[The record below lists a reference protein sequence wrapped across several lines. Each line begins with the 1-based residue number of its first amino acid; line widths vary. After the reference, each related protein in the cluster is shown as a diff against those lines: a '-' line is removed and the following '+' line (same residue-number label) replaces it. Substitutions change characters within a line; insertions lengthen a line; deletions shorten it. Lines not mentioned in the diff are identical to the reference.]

1 MNTHMYPFLRIAI
14 VLVAGIMV
22 GDLVYVHVLVRVV
35 LGVLMALVCATV
47 VAYKK
52 ADGKKLTTLLLML
65 DVFVLGIWNVGR
77 VEQRL
82 DVPLNRGAEM
92 YDAVVAERP
101 VVGQRTIRCVLAVAE
116 GRLAGQ
122 RIIAFFQKDSAI
134 GDVQRLAVGDG
145 VRVVSRLKPITN
157 SRRLQNGHFD
167 YVRYQHIHGVVA
179 RTYINKDSWKRSR
192 VSMRR
197 LGVMQRVLIGMRS
210 ARDRLLSY
218 NEMHNMSESAYA
230 VVAAMTMGDRSRLTR
245 ELRQSYA
252 ASGASHV
259 LALSGLHLGVIY
271 GLLSLIFVHRRM
283 RVLGQVL
290 AMVAI
295 WAYAALVGMPPSV
308 LRSATMLTLFAFV
321 VLTGR
326 RQVSLNTLAFA
337 AVLQLVANPLA
348 LWDVG
353 FQMSF
358 LAVLGI
364 VMLNMRLSNVET
376 PACIGRWRVIGWV
389 WSLVKVSLAAQL
401 AVAPLSMYYFGT
413 FPCYFLLTNL
423 VAIPLATIIVYT
435 SIVMYALGFWVWM
448 QGVVA
453 TIVGWMATLM
463 NASLG
468 FIASLPGACMYGVHI
483 NARQVWLMYALLLVA
498 YAMSFYIERRN
509 MTTASR
515 SALDKL

>member
-1 MNTHMYPFLRIAI
+1 MNTQMYPFLRIAI
-14 VLVAGIMV
+14 VLVAGIMT
-22 GDLVYVHVLVRVV
+22 GDVLYGHVSVRLVLWILV
-35 LGVLMALVCATV
+35 ALVCATV

-82 DVPLNRGAEM
+82 DVPINRGAEM

-210 ARDRLLSY
+210 ARDRLLSH
-218 NEMHNMSESAYA
+218 NEKHNMSESAYA
-230 VVAAMTMGDRSRLTR
+230 VVAAMTMGDRSGLTR

-308 LRSATMLTLFAFV
+308 LRSATMLTIFAFV

-337 AVLQLVANPLA
+337 AVVQLVVSPLS

-364 VMLNMRLSNVET
+364 VMLNMRLGNLAT
-376 PACIGRWRVIGWV
+376 PVWLSRWRVIGWV

-453 TIVGWMATLM
+453 TFVGWMATLM

-498 YAMSFYIERRN
+498 YLMSFYIERRN
-509 MTTASR
+509 ITTASR

>member
-1 MNTHMYPFLRIAI
+1 MNTQMYPFLRIAI
-14 VLVAGIMV
+14 VLVAGIMT
-22 GDLVYVHVLVRVV
+22 GDVLYGHVPVRLVFCVLVV
-35 LGVLMALVCATV
+35 LVCITI

-52 ADGKKLTTLLLML
+52 SGIPRLTTSLLML

-82 DVPLNRGAEM
+82 DVPLNGDIETIE
-92 YDAVVAERP
+92 AVVAERP
-101 VVGQRTIRCVLAVAE
+101 VVGQRTVRCVLAVTE

-122 RIIAFFQKDSAI
+122 CISAFFQKDSAI
-134 GDVQRLAVGDG
+134 GDARQLAVGDG
-145 VRVVSRLKPITN
+145 VIFQSRMKAITN
-157 SRRLQNGHFD
+157 SQKPKNGHFD
-167 YVRYQHIHGVVA
+167 YVRYQHVHGIVA
-179 RTYINKDSWKRSR
+179 RTYINKGGWKMCR

-197 LGVMQRVLIGMRS
+197 LGLMLRVLIGMRS
-210 ARDRLLSY
+210 GRDRLLNRYESH
-218 NEMHNMSESAYA
+218 EMSESAYA
-230 VVAAMTMGDRSRLTR
+230 VVAAMTMGDRSRLTQ

-271 GLLSLIFVHRRM
+271 GLLSLVFVHRRM
-283 RVLGQVL
+283 RVMGQVL

-308 LRSATMLTLFAFV
+308 LRSATMLTIFSFV

-326 RQVSLNTLAFA
+326 RHVSLNTLAFA
-337 AVLQLVANPLA
+337 CVVQLAASPLN

-364 VMLNMRLSNVET
+364 VMLNLRLRDVAT
-376 PACIGRWRVIGWV
+376 PTWLCRWRMIWWM
-389 WSLVKVSLAAQL
+389 WSLIKVSLAAQL

-413 FPCYFLLTNL
+413 FPCYFLLTNF

-435 SIVMYALGFWVWM
+435 SIVMYALVFCAWM
-448 QGVVA
+448 QGMVA
-453 TIVGWMATLM
+453 MFVGWMATLM

-468 FIASLPGACMYGVHI
+468 FIASLPGACMYGIHI

-498 YAMSFYIERRN
+498 YLMSFYIERRN
-509 MTTASR
+509 ITTASR

>member
-1 MNTHMYPFLRIAI
+1 MNTQMYPFLRIAI
-14 VLVAGIMV
+14 VLVAGIMT
-22 GDLVYVHVLVRVV
+22 GDVLYGHVSVRLVLWILV
-35 LGVLMALVCATV
+35 ALVCATV

-82 DVPLNRGAEM
+82 DVPINRGAEM

-122 RIIAFFQKDSAI
+122 RISAFFQKDSAI

-210 ARDRLLSY
+210 ARDRLLSH
-218 NEMHNMSESAYA
+218 NEKHNMSESAYA
-230 VVAAMTMGDRSRLTR
+230 VVAAMTMGDRSGLTR

-308 LRSATMLTLFAFV
+308 LRSATMLTIFAFV

-337 AVLQLVANPLA
+337 AVVQLVVSPLS

-364 VMLNMRLSNVET
+364 VMLNMRLGNVET

-389 WSLVKVSLAAQL
+389 WSLVKVSLAAQI

-435 SIVMYALGFWVWM
+435 SIVMYALGFCAWM

-453 TIVGWMATLM
+453 TFGGWMATLM
-463 NASLG
+463 NTSLG
-468 FIASLPGACMYGVHI
+468 FIASLPGACMYGIHI

-498 YAMSFYIERRN
+498 YLMSYYIERRN
-509 MTTASR
+509 ITTASR

>member
-14 VLVAGIMV
+14 VLVVGIMT
-22 GDLVYVHVLVRVV
+22 GDVLYGHVPVIVV
-35 LGVLMALVCATV
+35 FGVLAVLVCATI
-47 VAYKK
+47 VAYNRSNC
-52 ADGKKLTTLLLML
+52 KKLTTLLLML

-77 VEQRL
+77 MEQRL
-82 DVPLNRGAEM
+82 DVPLNGQTEM

-210 ARDRLLSY
+210 ARDRLLSH
-218 NEMHNMSESAYA
+218 NEIHNMSESAYA

-463 NASLG
+463 NTSLG

>member
-1 MNTHMYPFLRIAI
+1 MNTQMYPFLRIAI
-14 VLVAGIMV
+14 VLVAGIMT
-22 GDLVYVHVLVRVV
+22 GDVLYGHVSVRLVLWILV
-35 LGVLMALVCATV
+35 ALVCATV
-47 VAYKK
+47 VVYKK
-52 ADGKKLTTLLLML
+52 ADGKKLTTLLQML

-82 DVPLNRGAEM
+82 DVPINRGAEM

-210 ARDRLLSY
+210 ARDRLLSH
-218 NEMHNMSESAYA
+218 NEKHNMSESAYA
-230 VVAAMTMGDRSRLTR
+230 VVAAMTMGDRSGLTR

-308 LRSATMLTLFAFV
+308 LRSATMLTIFAFV

-337 AVLQLVANPLA
+337 AVVQLVVSPLS

-364 VMLNMRLSNVET
+364 VMLNMRLGNVET

-453 TIVGWMATLM
+453 TFVGWMATLM
-463 NASLG
+463 NALLG

-498 YAMSFYIERRN
+498 YLMSFYIERRN
-509 MTTASR
+509 ITTASR

>member
-1 MNTHMYPFLRIAI
+1 MNTQMYPFLRIAI
-14 VLVAGIMV
+14 VLVAGIMT
-22 GDLVYVHVLVRVV
+22 GDVLYGHVSVRLVLWILV
-35 LGVLMALVCATV
+35 ALVCATV
-47 VAYKK
+47 VVYKK

-82 DVPLNRGAEM
+82 DVPINRGAEM

-210 ARDRLLSY
+210 ARDRLLSH
-218 NEMHNMSESAYA
+218 NEKHNMSESAYA
-230 VVAAMTMGDRSRLTR
+230 VVAAMTMGDRSGLTR

-308 LRSATMLTLFAFV
+308 LRSATMLTIFAFV

-337 AVLQLVANPLA
+337 AVVQLVVSPLS

-364 VMLNMRLSNVET
+364 VMLNMRLGNVET

-453 TIVGWMATLM
+453 TFVGWMATLM
-463 NASLG
+463 NALLG

-509 MTTASR
+509 ITTASR

>member
-1 MNTHMYPFLRIAI
+1 MNTQMYPFLRIAI
-14 VLVAGIMV
+14 VLVAGIMT
-22 GDLVYVHVLVRVV
+22 GDVLYGHVSVRLVLWILV
-35 LGVLMALVCATV
+35 ALVCATIGV
-47 VAYKK
+47 YKK
-52 ADGKKLTTLLLML
+52 SGIPRLTTSLLMI

-82 DVPLNRGAEM
+82 DVPLNGDIETIE
-92 YDAVVAERP
+92 AVVAERP
-101 VVGQRTIRCVLAVAE
+101 VVGQRTVRCVLAVAD

-122 RIIAFFQKDSAI
+122 CISAFFQKDSVI
-134 GDVQRLAVGDG
+134 GDARQLAVGDG
-145 VRVVSRLKPITN
+145 VRIVSRLKSITN
-157 SRRLQNGHFD
+157 SRRHPNGHFD
-167 YVRYQHIHGVVA
+167 YVRYQRVHGIVA
-179 RTYINKDSWKRSR
+179 RTYINKGGWKRCR

-197 LGVMQRVLIGMRS
+197 LGVMLRVLIGMRS
-210 ARDRLLSY
+210 GRDRLLNRYESH
-218 NEMHNMSESAYA
+218 EMSESAYA
-230 VVAAMTMGDRSRLTR
+230 VVAAMTMGDRSRLTH

-271 GLLSLIFVHRRM
+271 GLLSLVFVHRRM
-283 RVLGQVL
+283 RVMGQVL

-308 LRSATMLTLFAFV
+308 LRSATMLTIFSFV

-337 AVLQLVANPLA
+337 CVVQLAASPLN

-364 VMLNMRLSNVET
+364 VMLNLRLRDVAT
-376 PACIGRWRVIGWV
+376 PTWLSRWRVIRWM

-413 FPCYFLLTNL
+413 FPCYFLITNFI
-423 VAIPLATIIVYT
+423 AIPLATIIVYT
-435 SIVMYALGFWVWM
+435 SIVMYALGFWAWM
-448 QGVVA
+448 QGMVA
-453 TIVGWMATLM
+453 MFVGWIATLI

-468 FIASLPGACMYGVHI
+468 FIASLPGACMYGIHI

-498 YAMSFYIERRN
+498 YLMSYYIERRN
-509 MTTASR
+509 ITTASR

>member
-1 MNTHMYPFLRIAI
+1 MNTQMYPFLRIAI
-14 VLVAGIMV
+14 VLVAGIMT
-22 GDLVYVHVLVRVV
+22 GDVLYGHVSVRLVLWILV
-35 LGVLMALVCATV
+35 ALVCATV
-47 VAYKK
+47 VVYKK

-82 DVPLNRGAEM
+82 DVPINRCAEM

-210 ARDRLLSY
+210 ARDRLLSH
-218 NEMHNMSESAYA
+218 NEKHNMSESAYA
-230 VVAAMTMGDRSRLTR
+230 VVAAMTMGDRSGLTR

-308 LRSATMLTLFAFV
+308 LRSATMLTIFAFV

-337 AVLQLVANPLA
+337 AVVQLVVSPLS

-364 VMLNMRLSNVET
+364 VMLNMRLGNLAT
-376 PACIGRWRVIGWV
+376 PVWLSRWRVIGWV
-389 WSLVKVSLAAQL
+389 WSLVKVSLAAQI

-435 SIVMYALGFWVWM
+435 SIVMYALGFCAWM

-453 TIVGWMATLM
+453 TFVGWMATLM
-463 NASLG
+463 NTSLG
-468 FIASLPGACMYGVHI
+468 FIASLPGACMYGIHI

-498 YAMSFYIERRN
+498 YLMSYYIERRN
-509 MTTASR
+509 ITTASR

>member
-1 MNTHMYPFLRIAI
+1 MNTQMYPFLRIAI
-14 VLVAGIMV
+14 VLVAGIMT
-22 GDLVYVHVLVRVV
+22 GDVLYGHVSVRLVLWILV
-35 LGVLMALVCATV
+35 ALVCATV

-82 DVPLNRGAEM
+82 DVPINRGAEM

-179 RTYINKDSWKRSR
+179 RTYINKDTWNRSR

-210 ARDRLLSY
+210 ARDRLLSH
-218 NEMHNMSESAYA
+218 NEKHNMSESAYA
-230 VVAAMTMGDRSRLTR
+230 VVAAMTMGDRSGLTR

-308 LRSATMLTLFAFV
+308 LRSATMLTIFAFV

-337 AVLQLVANPLA
+337 AVVQLVVSPLS

-364 VMLNMRLSNVET
+364 VMLNMRLGNVET

-389 WSLVKVSLAAQL
+389 WSLVKVSLAAQI

-435 SIVMYALGFWVWM
+435 SIVMYALGFCAWM

-453 TIVGWMATLM
+453 TFVGWMATLM
-463 NASLG
+463 NTSLG
-468 FIASLPGACMYGVHI
+468 FIASLPGACMYGIHI

-498 YAMSFYIERRN
+498 YLMSYYIERRN
-509 MTTASR
+509 ITTASR

>member
-1 MNTHMYPFLRIAI
+1 MNTQMYPFLRIAI
-14 VLVAGIMV
+14 VLVAGIMT
-22 GDLVYVHVLVRVV
+22 GDVLYGHVSVRLVLWILV
-35 LGVLMALVCATV
+35 ALVCATIV
-47 VAYKK
+47 VYKK
-52 ADGKKLTTLLLML
+52 SGAPRLTTSLLML

-122 RIIAFFQKDSAI
+122 RISAFFQKDSVI
-134 GDVQRLAVGDG
+134 GDEQRLAVGDG
-145 VRVVSRLKPITN
+145 VRVVSRLNAIIN
-157 SRRLQNGHFD
+157 SQRQQAGHFD
-167 YVRYQHIHGVVA
+167 YVRYQRVHGIVA
-179 RTYINKDSWKRSR
+179 RTYINRGSWKRSR

-210 ARDRLLSY
+210 ARDRLLLH
-218 NEMHNMSESAYA
+218 NEKHNMSESAYA
-230 VVAAMTMGDRSRLTR
+230 VVAAMTMGDRSGLTR

-453 TIVGWMATLM
+453 TFVGWMATLM
-463 NASLG
+463 NTSLG

-498 YAMSFYIERRN
+498 YLMSFYIERRN
-509 MTTASR
+509 ITTASR

>member
-1 MNTHMYPFLRIAI
+1 MNTQMYPFLRIAI
-14 VLVAGIMV
+14 VLVAGIMT
-22 GDLVYVHVLVRVV
+22 GDVLYGHVSVRLVLWILV
-35 LGVLMALVCATV
+35 ALVCATV
-47 VAYKK
+47 VVYKK

-82 DVPLNRGAEM
+82 DVPINRGAEM

-179 RTYINKDSWKRSR
+179 RTYINKGSWKRSR

-210 ARDRLLSY
+210 ARDRLLSH
-218 NEMHNMSESAYA
+218 NEIHNMSESAYA

-453 TIVGWMATLM
+453 TFVGWMATLM
-463 NASLG
+463 NTSLG

-498 YAMSFYIERRN
+498 YLMSFYIERRN
-509 MTTASR
+509 ITTASR

>member
-1 MNTHMYPFLRIAI
+1 MNTQMYPFLRIAI
-14 VLVAGIMV
+14 VLVAGIMT
-22 GDLVYVHVLVRVV
+22 GDVLYGHVSVRLVLWILV
-35 LGVLMALVCATV
+35 ALVCATV

-82 DVPLNRGAEM
+82 DVPINRGAEM

-116 GRLAGQ
+116 WRLAGQ

-210 ARDRLLSY
+210 ARDRLLSH
-218 NEMHNMSESAYA
+218 NEKHNMSESAYA
-230 VVAAMTMGDRSRLTR
+230 VVAAMTMGDRSGLTR

-308 LRSATMLTLFAFV
+308 LRSATMLTIFAFV

-337 AVLQLVANPLA
+337 AVVQLVVSPLS

-364 VMLNMRLSNVET
+364 VMLNMRLGNLAT
-376 PACIGRWRVIGWV
+376 PVWLSRWRVIGWV

-423 VAIPLATIIVYT
+423 VAIPLATII
-435 SIVMYALGFWVWM
+435 
-448 QGVVA
+448 
-453 TIVGWMATLM
+453 
-463 NASLG
+463 
-468 FIASLPGACMYGVHI
+468 
-483 NARQVWLMYALLLVA
+483 
-498 YAMSFYIERRN
+498 
-509 MTTASR
+509 
-515 SALDKL
+515 

>member
-1 MNTHMYPFLRIAI
+1 MNTQMYPFLRIAI
-14 VLVAGIMV
+14 VLVAGIMT
-22 GDLVYVHVLVRVV
+22 GDVLYGHVSVRLVLWILV
-35 LGVLMALVCATV
+35 ALVCATIV
-47 VAYKK
+47 VYKK
-52 ADGKKLTTLLLML
+52 SGAPRLTTSLLML

-82 DVPLNRGAEM
+82 DVPLNGQTEM

-101 VVGQRTIRCVLAVAE
+101 VAGQRTIRCVLAVAE

-122 RIIAFFQKDSAI
+122 RISAFFQKDSAI

-210 ARDRLLSY
+210 ARDRLLLH
-218 NEMHNMSESAYA
+218 NEKHNMSESAYA
-230 VVAAMTMGDRSRLTR
+230 VVAAMTMGDRSGLTR

-453 TIVGWMATLM
+453 TFVGWMATLM
-463 NASLG
+463 NTSLG
-468 FIASLPGACMYGVHI
+468 FIASLPGACMYGIHI

-498 YAMSFYIERRN
+498 YLMSYYIERRN
-509 MTTASR
+509 ITTASR

>member
-1 MNTHMYPFLRIAI
+1 MNTQMYPFLRIAI
-14 VLVAGIMV
+14 VLVAGIMT
-22 GDLVYVHVLVRVV
+22 GDVLYGHVSVRLVLWILV
-35 LGVLMALVCATV
+35 ALVCATV

-82 DVPLNRGAEM
+82 DVPINRGAEM

-210 ARDRLLSY
+210 ARDRLLSH
-218 NEMHNMSESAYA
+218 NEKHNMSESAYA
-230 VVAAMTMGDRSRLTR
+230 VVAAMTMGDRSGLTR

-308 LRSATMLTLFAFV
+308 LRSATMLTIFAFV

-337 AVLQLVANPLA
+337 AVVQLVVSPLS

-364 VMLNMRLSNVET
+364 VMLNMRLGNVET

-453 TIVGWMATLM
+453 TFVGWMATLM
-463 NASLG
+463 NALLG

-498 YAMSFYIERRN
+498 YLMSFYIERRN
-509 MTTASR
+509 ITTASR

>member
-1 MNTHMYPFLRIAI
+1 MNTQMYPFLRIAI
-14 VLVAGIMV
+14 VLVAGIMT
-22 GDLVYVHVLVRVV
+22 GDVLYGHVSVRLVLWILV
-35 LGVLMALVCATV
+35 ALVCATV
-47 VAYKK
+47 VVYKK

-82 DVPLNRGAEM
+82 DVPINRSAEM

-210 ARDRLLSY
+210 ARDRLLSH
-218 NEMHNMSESAYA
+218 NEKHNMSESAYA
-230 VVAAMTMGDRSRLTR
+230 VVAAMTMGDRSGLTR

-271 GLLSLIFVHRRM
+271 GLLSLLFVHHRM

-290 AMVAI
+290 AMVVI
-295 WAYAALVGMPPSV
+295 WAYATLVGMPPSV
-308 LRSATMLTLFAFV
+308 LRSATMLTIFAFV

-337 AVLQLVANPLA
+337 AVVQLAINPLG

-364 VMLNMRLSNVET
+364 VMLNLRLRDVAT
-376 PACIGRWRVIGWV
+376 PIWLSRWRVIRWM
-389 WSLVKVSLAAQL
+389 WSLVKVSLAAQI

-423 VAIPLATIIVYT
+423 IAVPLAMLILYISV
-435 SIVMYALGFWVWM
+435 IMYLLGFWVWM
-448 QGVVA
+448 QGIVA
-453 TIVGWMATLM
+453 TCVGWMATLM
-463 NASLG
+463 NTSLG
-468 FIASLPGACMYGVHI
+468 FIASLPGACMYGIHI

-498 YAMSFYIERRN
+498 YLMSFYIERRN
-509 MTTASR
+509 ITTASR

>member
-1 MNTHMYPFLRIAI
+1 MNTQMYPFLRIAI
-14 VLVAGIMV
+14 VLVAGIMT
-22 GDLVYVHVLVRVV
+22 GDVLYGHVSVRLVLWILV
-35 LGVLMALVCATV
+35 ALVCATV

-82 DVPLNRGAEM
+82 DVPINRGAEM

-210 ARDRLLSY
+210 ARDRLLSH
-218 NEMHNMSESAYA
+218 NEKHNMSESAYA
-230 VVAAMTMGDRSRLTR
+230 VVAAMTMGDRSGLTR

-308 LRSATMLTLFAFV
+308 LRSATMLTIFAFV

-337 AVLQLVANPLA
+337 AVVQLVVSPLS

-364 VMLNMRLSNVET
+364 VMLNMRLGNVET

-389 WSLVKVSLAAQL
+389 WSLVKVSLAAQI

-435 SIVMYALGFWVWM
+435 SIVMYALGFCAWM

-453 TIVGWMATLM
+453 TFVGWMATLM
-463 NASLG
+463 NTSLG
-468 FIASLPGACMYGVHI
+468 FIASLPGACMYGIHI

-498 YAMSFYIERRN
+498 YLMSFYIERRN
-509 MTTASR
+509 ITTASR

>member
-1 MNTHMYPFLRIAI
+1 MNTQMYPFLRIAI
-14 VLVAGIMV
+14 VLVAGIMT
-22 GDLVYVHVLVRVV
+22 GDVLYGHVSVRLVLWILV
-35 LGVLMALVCATV
+35 ALVCATV

-82 DVPLNRGAEM
+82 DVPINRGAEM

-116 GRLAGQ
+116 WRLAGQ

-210 ARDRLLSY
+210 ARDRLLSH
-218 NEMHNMSESAYA
+218 NEKHNMSESAYA
-230 VVAAMTMGDRSRLTR
+230 VVAAMTMGDRSGLTR

-308 LRSATMLTLFAFV
+308 LRSATMLTIFAFV

-337 AVLQLVANPLA
+337 AVVQLVVSPLS

-364 VMLNMRLSNVET
+364 VMLNMRLGNLAT
-376 PACIGRWRVIGWV
+376 PVWLSRWRVIGWV
-389 WSLVKVSLAAQL
+389 WSLVKVSLAAQI

-435 SIVMYALGFWVWM
+435 SIVMYALGFCAWM

-453 TIVGWMATLM
+453 TFVGWMATLM
-463 NASLG
+463 NTSLG
-468 FIASLPGACMYGVHI
+468 FIASLPGACMYGIHI

-509 MTTASR
+509 ITTASR

>member
-1 MNTHMYPFLRIAI
+1 MNTQMYPFLRIAI
-14 VLVAGIMV
+14 VLVAGIMT
-22 GDLVYVHVLVRVV
+22 GDVLYGHVSVRLVLWILV
-35 LGVLMALVCATV
+35 ALVCATV
-47 VAYKK
+47 VVYKK

-82 DVPLNRGAEM
+82 DVPINRGAEM

-210 ARDRLLSY
+210 ARDRLLSH
-218 NEMHNMSESAYA
+218 NEKHNMSESAYA
-230 VVAAMTMGDRSRLTR
+230 VVAAMTMGDRSGLTR

-453 TIVGWMATLM
+453 TFVGWMATLM
-463 NASLG
+463 NTSLG

-498 YAMSFYIERRN
+498 YLMSFYIERRN
-509 MTTASR
+509 ITTASR

>member
-1 MNTHMYPFLRIAI
+1 MYPFLRIAI
-14 VLVAGIMV
+14 VLVAGIMT
-22 GDLVYVHVLVRVV
+22 GDVLYGHVSVRLVLWILV
-35 LGVLMALVCATV
+35 ALVCATIGV
-47 VAYKK
+47 YKK
-52 ADGKKLTTLLLML
+52 SGIPRLTTSLLMI

-82 DVPLNRGAEM
+82 DVPLNGDIETIE
-92 YDAVVAERP
+92 AVVAERP
-101 VVGQRTIRCVLAVAE
+101 VVGQRTVRCVLAVAD

-122 RIIAFFQKDSAI
+122 CISAFFQKDSVI
-134 GDVQRLAVGDG
+134 GDARQLAVGDG
-145 VRVVSRLKPITN
+145 VRIVSRLKSITN
-157 SRRLQNGHFD
+157 SRRHPNGHFD
-167 YVRYQHIHGVVA
+167 YVRYQRVHGIVA
-179 RTYINKDSWKRSR
+179 RTYINKGGWKRCR

-197 LGVMQRVLIGMRS
+197 LGVMLRVLIGMRS
-210 ARDRLLSY
+210 GRDRLLNRYESH
-218 NEMHNMSESAYA
+218 EMSESAYA
-230 VVAAMTMGDRSRLTR
+230 VVAAMTMGDRSRLTH

-271 GLLSLIFVHRRM
+271 GLLSLVFVHRRM
-283 RVLGQVL
+283 RVMGQVL

-308 LRSATMLTLFAFV
+308 LRSATMLTIFSFV

-337 AVLQLVANPLA
+337 CVVQLAASPLN

-364 VMLNMRLSNVET
+364 VMLNLRLRDVAT
-376 PACIGRWRVIGWV
+376 PTWLSRWRVIRWM

-413 FPCYFLLTNL
+413 FPCYFLITNFI
-423 VAIPLATIIVYT
+423 AIPLATIIVYT
-435 SIVMYALGFWVWM
+435 SIVMYALGFWAWM
-448 QGVVA
+448 QGMVA
-453 TIVGWMATLM
+453 MFVGWIAMLI

-468 FIASLPGACMYGVHI
+468 FIASLPGACMYGIHI

-498 YAMSFYIERRN
+498 YLMSYYIERRN
-509 MTTASR
+509 ITTASR

>member
-1 MNTHMYPFLRIAI
+1 MNTQMYPFLRIAI
-14 VLVAGIMV
+14 VLVAGIMT
-22 GDLVYVHVLVRVV
+22 GDVLYGHVSVKLVLWILV
-35 LGVLMALVCATV
+35 ALVCATV

-82 DVPLNRGAEM
+82 DVPINRGVEM

-116 GRLAGQ
+116 WRLAGQ

-210 ARDRLLSY
+210 ARDRLLSH
-218 NEMHNMSESAYA
+218 NEKHNMSESAYA
-230 VVAAMTMGDRSRLTR
+230 VVAAMTMGDRSGLTR

-308 LRSATMLTLFAFV
+308 LRSATMLTIFAFV

-337 AVLQLVANPLA
+337 AVVQLVVSPLS

-364 VMLNMRLSNVET
+364 VMLNMRLGNLAT
-376 PACIGRWRVIGWV
+376 PVWLSRWRVIGWV

-453 TIVGWMATLM
+453 TFVGWMATLM
-463 NASLG
+463 NALLG

-498 YAMSFYIERRN
+498 YLMSFYIERRN
-509 MTTASR
+509 ITTASR

>member
-1 MNTHMYPFLRIAI
+1 MNTQMYPFLRIAI
-14 VLVAGIMV
+14 VLVAGIMT
-22 GDLVYVHVLVRVV
+22 GDVLYGHVSVRLVLWILV
-35 LGVLMALVCATV
+35 ALVCATV
-47 VAYKK
+47 VVYKK

-122 RIIAFFQKDSAI
+122 RISAFFQKDSAI

-210 ARDRLLSY
+210 ARDRLLLH
-218 NEMHNMSESAYA
+218 NEKHNMSESAYA
-230 VVAAMTMGDRSRLTR
+230 VVAAMTMGDRSGLTR

-453 TIVGWMATLM
+453 TFVGWMATLM
-463 NASLG
+463 NTSLG

-498 YAMSFYIERRN
+498 YLMSFYIERRN
-509 MTTASR
+509 ITTASR

>member
-1 MNTHMYPFLRIAI
+1 MNTQMYPFLRIAI
-14 VLVAGIMV
+14 VLVAGIMT
-22 GDLVYVHVLVRVV
+22 GDVLYGHVSVRLVLWILV
-35 LGVLMALVCATV
+35 ALVCATV
-47 VAYKK
+47 VVYKK

-82 DVPLNRGAEM
+82 DVPLNGQTEM

-210 ARDRLLSY
+210 ARDRLLSH
-218 NEMHNMSESAYA
+218 NEKHNMSESAYA
-230 VVAAMTMGDRSRLTR
+230 VVAAMTMGDRSGLTR

-308 LRSATMLTLFAFV
+308 LRSATMLTIFAFV

-337 AVLQLVANPLA
+337 AVVQLVVSPLS

-364 VMLNMRLSNVET
+364 VMLNMRLGNLAT
-376 PACIGRWRVIGWV
+376 PVWLSRWRVIGWV
-389 WSLVKVSLAAQL
+389 WSLVKVSLAAQI

-453 TIVGWMATLM
+453 TFVGWMATLM

-498 YAMSFYIERRN
+498 YLMSFYIERRN
-509 MTTASR
+509 ITTASR

>member
-1 MNTHMYPFLRIAI
+1 MNTQMYPFLRIAI
-14 VLVAGIMV
+14 VLVAGIMT
-22 GDLVYVHVLVRVV
+22 GDVLYGHVSVRLVLWILV
-35 LGVLMALVCATV
+35 ALVCATV

-82 DVPLNRGAEM
+82 DVPINRGAEM

-116 GRLAGQ
+116 WRLAGQ

-167 YVRYQHIHGVVA
+167 YVRYQRVHGIVA
-179 RTYINKDSWKRSR
+179 RTYINRGSWKRSR

-210 ARDRLLSY
+210 ARDRLLSH
-218 NEMHNMSESAYA
+218 NEIHNMSESAYA

-453 TIVGWMATLM
+453 TFVGWMATLM
-463 NASLG
+463 NTSLG

-498 YAMSFYIERRN
+498 YLMSFYIERRN
-509 MTTASR
+509 ITTASR

>member
-1 MNTHMYPFLRIAI
+1 MNTQMYPFLRIAI
-14 VLVAGIMV
+14 VLVAGIMT
-22 GDLVYVHVLVRVV
+22 GDVLYGHVSVRLVLWILV
-35 LGVLMALVCATV
+35 ALVCATV

-82 DVPLNRGAEM
+82 DVPINRGAEM

-210 ARDRLLSY
+210 ARDRLLSH
-218 NEMHNMSESAYA
+218 NEKHNMSESAYA
-230 VVAAMTMGDRSRLTR
+230 VVAAMTMGDRSGLTR

-308 LRSATMLTLFAFV
+308 LRSATMLTIFAFV

-337 AVLQLVANPLA
+337 AVVQLVVSPLS

-364 VMLNMRLSNVET
+364 VMLNMRLGNVET

-453 TIVGWMATLM
+453 TFVGWMATLM
-463 NASLG
+463 NTSLG
-468 FIASLPGACMYGVHI
+468 FIASLPGACMYGIHI

-498 YAMSFYIERRN
+498 YLMSYYIERRN
-509 MTTASR
+509 ITTASR

>member
-1 MNTHMYPFLRIAI
+1 MNTQMYPFLRIAI
-14 VLVAGIMV
+14 VLVAGIMT
-22 GDLVYVHVLVRVV
+22 GDVLYGHVSVRLVLWILV
-35 LGVLMALVCATV
+35 ALVCATV
-47 VAYKK
+47 VVYKK

-82 DVPLNRGAEM
+82 DVPINRSAEM

-210 ARDRLLSY
+210 ARDRLLSH
-218 NEMHNMSESAYA
+218 NEKHNMSESAYA
-230 VVAAMTMGDRSRLTR
+230 VVAAMTMGDRSGLTR

-308 LRSATMLTLFAFV
+308 LRSATMLTIFAFV

-337 AVLQLVANPLA
+337 AVVQLVVSPLS

-364 VMLNMRLSNVET
+364 VMLNMRLGNLAT
-376 PACIGRWRVIGWV
+376 PVWLSRWRVIGWV
-389 WSLVKVSLAAQL
+389 WSLVKVSLAAQI

-435 SIVMYALGFWVWM
+435 SIVMYALGFCAWM

-453 TIVGWMATLM
+453 TFVGWMATLM
-463 NASLG
+463 NTSLG
-468 FIASLPGACMYGVHI
+468 FIASLPGACMYGIHI

-498 YAMSFYIERRN
+498 YLMSYYIERRN
-509 MTTASR
+509 ITTESR

>member
-1 MNTHMYPFLRIAI
+1 MNTQMYPFLHIAI
-14 VLVAGIMV
+14 VLVAGIMT
-22 GDLVYVHVLVRVV
+22 GDVLYGHVSVRLVLWILV
-35 LGVLMALVCATV
+35 ALVCATV

-82 DVPLNRGAEM
+82 DVPINRGAEM

-210 ARDRLLSY
+210 ARDRLLSH
-218 NEMHNMSESAYA
+218 NEKHNMSESAYA
-230 VVAAMTMGDRSRLTR
+230 VVAAMTMGDRSGLTR

-308 LRSATMLTLFAFV
+308 LRSATMLTIFAFV

-337 AVLQLVANPLA
+337 AVVQLVVSPLS

-364 VMLNMRLSNVET
+364 VMLNMRLGNVET

-389 WSLVKVSLAAQL
+389 WSLVKVSLAAQI

-435 SIVMYALGFWVWM
+435 SIVMYALGFCAWM

-453 TIVGWMATLM
+453 TFVGWMATLM
-463 NASLG
+463 NTSLG
-468 FIASLPGACMYGVHI
+468 FIASLPGACMYGIHI

-509 MTTASR
+509 ITTASR

>member
-1 MNTHMYPFLRIAI
+1 MNTQMYPFLRIAI
-14 VLVAGIMV
+14 VLVAGIMT
-22 GDLVYVHVLVRVV
+22 GDVLYGHVSVRLVLWILV
-35 LGVLMALVCATV
+35 ALVCATV

-82 DVPLNRGAEM
+82 DVPINRGAEM

-210 ARDRLLSY
+210 ARDRLLSH
-218 NEMHNMSESAYA
+218 NEIHNMSESAYA

-453 TIVGWMATLM
+453 TFVGWMATLM
-463 NASLG
+463 NTSLG

-498 YAMSFYIERRN
+498 YLMSFYIERRN
-509 MTTASR
+509 ITTASR

>member
-1 MNTHMYPFLRIAI
+1 MNTQMYPFLRIAI
-14 VLVAGIMV
+14 VLVAGIMT
-22 GDLVYVHVLVRVV
+22 GDVLYGHVSVRLVLWILV
-35 LGVLMALVCATV
+35 ALVCATV

-82 DVPLNRGAEM
+82 DVPINRGAEM
-92 YDAVVAERP
+92 YDAVVVERP

-122 RIIAFFQKDSAI
+122 RISAFFQKDSAI

-179 RTYINKDSWKRSR
+179 RTYINKDTWNRSR

-210 ARDRLLSY
+210 ARDRLLSH
-218 NEMHNMSESAYA
+218 NEIHNMSESAYA

-453 TIVGWMATLM
+453 TFVGWMATLM
-463 NASLG
+463 NTSLG
-468 FIASLPGACMYGVHI
+468 FIASLPGACMYGIHI

-498 YAMSFYIERRN
+498 YLMSYYIERRN
-509 MTTASR
+509 ITTASR

>member
-1 MNTHMYPFLRIAI
+1 MNTQMYPFLRIAI
-14 VLVAGIMV
+14 VLVAGIMT
-22 GDLVYVHVLVRVV
+22 GDVLYGYVSVRLVLWILV
-35 LGVLMALVCATV
+35 ALVCATV

-82 DVPLNRGAEM
+82 DVPINRGAEM

-210 ARDRLLSY
+210 ARDRLLSH
-218 NEMHNMSESAYA
+218 NEKHNMSESAYA
-230 VVAAMTMGDRSRLTR
+230 VVAAMTMGDRSGLTR

-308 LRSATMLTLFAFV
+308 LRSATMLTIFAFV

-337 AVLQLVANPLA
+337 AVVQLVVSPLS

-364 VMLNMRLSNVET
+364 VMLNMRLGNVET

-389 WSLVKVSLAAQL
+389 WSLVKVSLAAQI

-435 SIVMYALGFWVWM
+435 SIVMYALGFCAWM

-453 TIVGWMATLM
+453 TFVGWMATLM
-463 NASLG
+463 NTSLG
-468 FIASLPGACMYGVHI
+468 FIASLPGACMYGIHI

-498 YAMSFYIERRN
+498 YLMSYYIERRN
-509 MTTASR
+509 ITTASR

>member
-1 MNTHMYPFLRIAI
+1 MNTQMYPFLRIAI
-14 VLVAGIMV
+14 VLVAGIMT
-22 GDLVYVHVLVRVV
+22 GDVLYGHVSVRLVLWILV
-35 LGVLMALVCATV
+35 ALVCATV

-82 DVPLNRGAEM
+82 DVPINRGAEM

-210 ARDRLLSY
+210 ARDRLLSH
-218 NEMHNMSESAYA
+218 NEKHNMSESAYA
-230 VVAAMTMGDRSRLTR
+230 VVAAMTMGDRSGLTR

-308 LRSATMLTLFAFV
+308 LRSATMLTIFAFV

-337 AVLQLVANPLA
+337 AVVQLVVSPLS

-364 VMLNMRLSNVET
+364 VMLNMRLGNLAT

-453 TIVGWMATLM
+453 TFVGWMATLM
-463 NASLG
+463 NALLG

-498 YAMSFYIERRN
+498 YLMSFYIERRN
-509 MTTASR
+509 ITTASR

>member
-1 MNTHMYPFLRIAI
+1 MNTQMYPFLRIAI
-14 VLVAGIMV
+14 VLVAGIMT
-22 GDLVYVHVLVRVV
+22 GDVLYGHVSVRLVLWILV
-35 LGVLMALVCATV
+35 ALVCATV

-65 DVFVLGIWNVGR
+65 DVFVLGIWNVGM

-82 DVPLNRGAEM
+82 DVPINRGAEM

-210 ARDRLLSY
+210 ARDRLLSH
-218 NEMHNMSESAYA
+218 NEKHNMSESAYA
-230 VVAAMTMGDRSRLTR
+230 VVAAMTMGDRSGLTR

-308 LRSATMLTLFAFV
+308 LRSATMLTIFAFV

-337 AVLQLVANPLA
+337 AVVQLVVSPLS

-364 VMLNMRLSNVET
+364 VMLNMRLGNLAT
-376 PACIGRWRVIGWV
+376 PVWLSRWRVIGWV

-453 TIVGWMATLM
+453 TFVGWMATLM

-498 YAMSFYIERRN
+498 YLMSFYIERRN
-509 MTTASR
+509 ITTASR

>member
-1 MNTHMYPFLRIAI
+1 MNTQMYPFLRIAI
-14 VLVAGIMV
+14 VLVAGIMT
-22 GDLVYVHVLVRVV
+22 GDVLYGHVSVRLVLWILV
-35 LGVLMALVCATV
+35 ALVCATV

-82 DVPLNRGAEM
+82 DVPINRGAEM

-210 ARDRLLSY
+210 ARDRLLSH
-218 NEMHNMSESAYA
+218 NEKHNMSESAYA
-230 VVAAMTMGDRSRLTR
+230 VVAAMTMGDRSGLTR

-308 LRSATMLTLFAFV
+308 LRSATMLTIFAFV

-337 AVLQLVANPLA
+337 AVVQLVVSPLS

-364 VMLNMRLSNVET
+364 VMLNMRLGNVET

-389 WSLVKVSLAAQL
+389 WSLVKVSLAAQI

-435 SIVMYALGFWVWM
+435 SIVMYALGFCAWM

-453 TIVGWMATLM
+453 TFVGWMATLM
-463 NASLG
+463 NTSLG
-468 FIASLPGACMYGVHI
+468 FIASLPGACMYGIHI

-498 YAMSFYIERRN
+498 YLMSYYIERRN
-509 MTTASR
+509 ITTASR

>member
-1 MNTHMYPFLRIAI
+1 MNTQMYPFLRIAI
-14 VLVAGIMV
+14 VLVAGIMT
-22 GDLVYVHVLVRVV
+22 GDVLYGHVSVRLVLWILV
-35 LGVLMALVCATV
+35 ALVCATV
-47 VAYKK
+47 VVYKK

-82 DVPLNRGAEM
+82 DVPINRGAEM

-210 ARDRLLSY
+210 ARDRLLSH
-218 NEMHNMSESAYA
+218 NEIHNMSESAYA
-230 VVAAMTMGDRSRLTR
+230 VVAAMTMGDRSGLTR

-308 LRSATMLTLFAFV
+308 LRSATMLTIFAFV

-337 AVLQLVANPLA
+337 AVVQLVVSPLS

-364 VMLNMRLSNVET
+364 VMLNMRLGNLAT
-376 PACIGRWRVIGWV
+376 PVWLSRWRVIGWV
-389 WSLVKVSLAAQL
+389 WSLVKVSLAAQI

-435 SIVMYALGFWVWM
+435 SIVMYALGFCAWM

-453 TIVGWMATLM
+453 TFVGWMATLM
-463 NASLG
+463 NTSLG
-468 FIASLPGACMYGVHI
+468 FIASLPGACMYGIHI

-498 YAMSFYIERRN
+498 YLMSYYIERRN
-509 MTTASR
+509 ITTESR

>member
-1 MNTHMYPFLRIAI
+1 MNTQMYPFLRIAI
-14 VLVAGIMV
+14 VLVAGIMT
-22 GDLVYVHVLVRVV
+22 GDVLYGHVPVRLVFCVLVV
-35 LGVLMALVCATV
+35 LVCITIV
-47 VAYKK
+47 GYKK
-52 ADGKKLTTLLLML
+52 SGIPRLTTSLLML
-65 DVFVLGIWNVGR
+65 DVFVLGVWNVGR

-82 DVPLNRGAEM
+82 DVPLNGDIETIE
-92 YDAVVAERP
+92 AVVAERP
-101 VVGQRTIRCVLAVAE
+101 VVGQRTIKCVLAVAE

-122 RIIAFFQKDSAI
+122 CISAFFQKDSAI
-134 GDVQRLAVGDG
+134 GDARQLAVGDG
-145 VRVVSRLKPITN
+145 VIFRSRMKAITN
-157 SRRLQNGHFD
+157 SQKHKNGHFD
-167 YVRYQHIHGVVA
+167 YVRYQHVHGIVA
-179 RTYINKDSWKRSR
+179 RTYINKGGWKRCR

-197 LGVMQRVLIGMRS
+197 LGLMLRVLIGMRS
-210 ARDRLLSY
+210 GRDRLLNRYES
-218 NEMHNMSESAYA
+218 HQMSESAYA
-230 VVAAMTMGDRSRLTR
+230 VVAAMTMGDRSRLTQ

-308 LRSATMLTLFAFV
+308 LRSATMLTIFAFV

-337 AVLQLVANPLA
+337 AVVQLVVSPLS

-364 VMLNMRLSNVET
+364 VMLNMRLGNLAT
-376 PACIGRWRVIGWV
+376 PVWLSRWRVIGWV

-453 TIVGWMATLM
+453 TFVGCMATLM
-463 NASLG
+463 NTSLG
-468 FIASLPGACMYGVHI
+468 FIASLPGACMYGIHI

-498 YAMSFYIERRN
+498 YLMSYYIERRN
-509 MTTASR
+509 ITTASR

>member
-1 MNTHMYPFLRIAI
+1 MNTQMYPFLRIAI
-14 VLVAGIMV
+14 VLVAGIMT
-22 GDLVYVHVLVRVV
+22 GDVLYGHVSVRLVLWILV
-35 LGVLMALVCATV
+35 ALVCATV
-47 VAYKK
+47 VVYKK

-82 DVPLNRGAEM
+82 DVPINRGAEM

-197 LGVMQRVLIGMRS
+197 LGVMQRVLIGVRS
-210 ARDRLLSY
+210 ARERLLSH
-218 NEMHNMSESAYA
+218 NEKHNMSESAYA
-230 VVAAMTMGDRSRLTR
+230 VVAAMTMGDRSGLTR

-308 LRSATMLTLFAFV
+308 LRSATMLTIFAFV

-326 RQVSLNTLAFA
+326 RQVSLNTLA
-337 AVLQLVANPLA
+337 
-348 LWDVG
+348 
-353 FQMSF
+353 
-358 LAVLGI
+358 
-364 VMLNMRLSNVET
+364 
-376 PACIGRWRVIGWV
+376 
-389 WSLVKVSLAAQL
+389 
-401 AVAPLSMYYFGT
+401 
-413 FPCYFLLTNL
+413 
-423 VAIPLATIIVYT
+423 
-435 SIVMYALGFWVWM
+435 
-448 QGVVA
+448 
-453 TIVGWMATLM
+453 
-463 NASLG
+463 
-468 FIASLPGACMYGVHI
+468 
-483 NARQVWLMYALLLVA
+483 LLL
-498 YAMSFYIERRN
+498 
-509 MTTASR
+509 
-515 SALDKL
+515 